1 VVGVVEVELVSEARG
16 EEVEEKKPV
25 GQDVVE
31 RQVPFRRR
39 FEDVEQEVQN
49 EGREGRQEEQLE
61 SQAIDSIE
69 ISLGREQG
77 KQE

>member
-1 VVGVVEVELVSEARG
+1 MVGVVEVELVSEARG